1 MASVVAPPCGPD
13 CLRQRKLD
21 ALKLAMDTAEKNKA
35 QNPVAYSEA
44 RTNYYTLLKGQG
56 WLVAEKQKV
65 AQEEIEPILSRYAS
79 AYKVLEAKDKS
90 QYHFKNLASAV
101 KSHEEDNALL
111 SKEVQKVH
119 DKTNVLKREAEMST
133 GPTTNIGSYLPW
145 ILDGVIA
152 LLGLAIVY
160 MIYRRFTY
168 VPPTVME
175 QVEQVLG
182 GRNKSR

>member
-65 AQEEIEPILSRYAS
+65 AQEEIEPILGRYAS

-133 GPTTNIGSYLPW
+133 APTTNIGSYLPW

>member
-1 MASVVAPPCGPD
+1 MQRHKSTEKRARQSKKANVANRMARSRV
-13 CLRQRKLD
+13 K
-21 ALKLAMDTAEKNKA
+21 TAVN
-35 QNPVAYSEA
+35 
-44 RTNYYTLLKGQG
+44 
-56 WLVAEKQKV
+56 
-65 AQEEIEPILSRYAS
+65 
-79 AYKVLEAKDKS
+79 KVLEAKDKS
-90 QYHFKNLASAV
+90 QYHFKHLASAV

-111 SKEVQKVH
+111 SKEVQKVQ

-133 GPTTNIGSYLPW
+133 APTTNFGSYLPW

-152 LLGLAIVY
+152 LLGLVIVY

>member
-65 AQEEIEPILSRYAS
+65 AQEEIEPILGRYAS

-133 GPTTNIGSYLPW
+133 APTTNFGSYLPW
-145 ILDGVIA
+145 ILDGIIA

-168 VPPTVME
+168 VPTVVE

>member
-65 AQEEIEPILSRYAS
+65 AQEEIEPILGRYAS

-90 QYHFKNLASAV
+90 QYHFKHLASAV

-133 GPTTNIGSYLPW
+133 APTTNFGSYLPW